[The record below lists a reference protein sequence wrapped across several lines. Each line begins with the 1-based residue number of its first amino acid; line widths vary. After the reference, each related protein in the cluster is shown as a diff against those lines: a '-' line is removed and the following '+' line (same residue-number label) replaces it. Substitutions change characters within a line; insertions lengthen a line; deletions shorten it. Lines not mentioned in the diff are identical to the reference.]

1 MSPMTESASHSN
13 RQPALDWLRGMAALA
28 VVMFHYFYKGP
39 KEGWVQGS
47 QLQILETVSSY
58 GYLGVH
64 FFFMISGYVIMMT
77 AQNSSLR
84 RFVASRVSRL
94 APALWVCVSLTV
106 AIELLVPSS
115 PFKPESWAQYL
126 ANLTLVP
133 KVFGQ
138 EPIDG
143 AYWSLAVEINFYAW
157 VALIIAIG
165 QLKRIETFLLLW
177 LGLSFVN
184 FLRPMYPVELYTSA
198 HWAPLFSA
206 GAFFF
211 LVHQSGWTR
220 LRRIGMLAALALACL
235 YAWREA
241 GRVESVAQLMGF
253 DQGPN
258 HLVVMGVMVSCF
270 LLFAAVA
277 TGRIRVQNSR
287 WSDLSGRLT
296 YPLYLVHQN
305 AGYAVF
311 GAMMASGVVTTVGM
325 TVVSIGIIALALL
338 VAWLVNVHI
347 EQRWGPALRRWIADG
362 SGRVRASSIR

>member
-1 MSPMTESASHSN
+1 MRSMIESAPHSN
-13 RQPALDWLRGMAALA
+13 RQPALDWLRGVAALA

-39 KEGWVQGS
+39 KEGWVQGNTHP
-47 QLQILETVSSY
+47 ILETVSSY

-94 APALWVCVSLTV
+94 APALWVCMSITV

-115 PFKPESWAQYL
+115 PFKPESWVQYL

-157 VALIIAIG
+157 VALVIAVG
-165 QLKRIETFLLLW
+165 QLKRIETFLLFW

-211 LVHQSGWTR
+211 LVHQSGWTA
-220 LRRIGMLAALALACL
+220 RRRMGMLAAFLLACL
-235 YAWREA
+235 YAWREV
-241 GRVESVAQLMGF
+241 GRVDDVAELMSLGK
-253 DQGPN
+253 QPH
-258 HLVVMGVMVSCF
+258 HLIVMGIMVSYF
-270 LLFAAVA
+270 LLFWAVA
-277 TGRIRVQNSR
+277 AGRFRLENSR

-296 YPLYLVHQN
+296 YPLYLLHQN
-305 AGYAVF
+305 AGYAIF
-311 GAMMASGVVTTVGM
+311 GALMASGVVAQAGM
-325 TVVSIGIIALALL
+325 TLVSLGVAGLALL
-338 VAWLVNVHI
+338 VAWLVNVHV
-347 EQRWGPALRRWIADG
+347 EQRFGSVLRRWIAG
-362 SGRVRASSIR
+362 